1 MTIFFSQN
9 NKIYSWSKHINILYL
24 VVKDYIKKHE
34 LIIKHIRTKPMIV
47 DPMVK
52 GLLVKVIK
60 DHVANMGIIE
70 TNSIWLCLLFLVF
83 IRNYSIISVN
93 EIISL
98 SAHKFSF
105 F

>member
-9 NKIYSWSKHINILYL
+9 NKIYSRNKHINIHYL

-34 LIIKHIRTKPMIV
+34 LIIKHRRTKPVIV

-70 TNSIWLCLLFLVF
+70 TNSI
-83 IRNYSIISVN
+83 
-93 EIISL
+93 
-98 SAHKFSF
+98 
-105 F
+105 